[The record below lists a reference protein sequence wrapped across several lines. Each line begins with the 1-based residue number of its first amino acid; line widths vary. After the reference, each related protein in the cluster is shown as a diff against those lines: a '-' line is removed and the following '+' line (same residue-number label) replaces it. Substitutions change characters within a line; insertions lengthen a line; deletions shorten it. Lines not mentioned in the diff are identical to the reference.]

1 MRNVWLMK
9 TLCLLRHG
17 QAGRRIDLQDYDRP
31 LTAGGVEAAGRIAG
45 MLRSAG
51 LLPDLVLCSGAKRAR
66 QTWQVMDGQLTAEEA
81 DGLTLDLREDLY
93 LASETRLLIAL
104 RKLPEA
110 ASSVLVIGHNPGL
123 HRLVRELAG
132 ADSRAEA
139 LGQLG
144 RDFPPAG
151 LAVLTYDAA
160 SWAELAPAGARLIDF
175 ITG

>member
-1 MRNVWLMK
+1 MK

-17 QAGRRIDLQDYDRP
+17 QAGRRIDLQDFDRP
-31 LTAGGVEAAGRIAG
+31 LTATGTEAAGRIAAI
-45 MLRSAG
+45 LRSAG
-51 LLPDLVLCSGAKRAR
+51 LMPDLVLCSGAKRAR

-104 RKLPEA
+104 RKLSDTAE
-110 ASSVLVIGHNPGL
+110 SVLLIAHNPGL
-123 HRLVRELAG
+123 HRLARELAG
-132 ADSRAEA
+132 PGSRAEA
-139 LGQLG
+139 LARLG

-160 SWAELAPAGARLIDF
+160 SWTELAPAGACLIDF
-175 ITG
+175 FDPA

>member
-1 MRNVWLMK
+1 MK

-17 QAGRRIDLQDYDRP
+17 QAGRRIDLQDFDRP
-31 LTAGGVEAAGRIAG
+31 LSATGVEAAGRIAAT
-45 MLRSAG
+45 LRRAG

-66 QTWQVMDGQLTAEEA
+66 QTWQVMDAQLTAEEA

-110 ASSVLVIGHNPGL
+110 ASSVLLVAHNPGL
-123 HRLVRELAG
+123 HRLARELAG

-139 LGQLG
+139 LARLG
-144 RDFPPAG
+144 RGFPAAG

-160 SWAELAPAGARLIDF
+160 NWAELAPGRARLTDF
-175 ITG
+175 FDPA